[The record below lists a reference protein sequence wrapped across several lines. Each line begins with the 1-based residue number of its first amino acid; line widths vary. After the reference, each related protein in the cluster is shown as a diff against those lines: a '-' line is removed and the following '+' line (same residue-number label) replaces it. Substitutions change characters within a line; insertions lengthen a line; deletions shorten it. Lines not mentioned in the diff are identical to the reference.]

1 MKISHITSKQ
11 FLLHMHIYDLLSL
24 VIGQIPQMLSE
35 GNIEKTYNYVRATK
49 RTRKRKDKAA
59 SDFFSMA

>member
-1 MKISHITSKQ
+1 
-11 FLLHMHIYDLLSL
+11 MHIYDLLSL
-24 VIGQIPQMLSE
+24 VIGQIPQILSE

>member
-1 MKISHITSKQ
+1 MHALIGYWINNSNIMK
-11 FLLHMHIYDLLSL
+11 
-24 VIGQIPQMLSE
+24 
-35 GNIEKTYNYVRATK
+35 GNVEKIYNYVRATK